1 MIKRFFLAAVFV
13 LSFVSAFGEII
24 HTMKKGETV
33 YALSKKY
40 GVAMSVIL
48 EYNGIKD
55 ASKIIVGQKIK
66 IPDTKKLQPNQK
78 ATQTYIVQKGDT
90 VYGIAKNLKEKYLI
104 QSESK

>member
-1 MIKRFFLAAVFV
+1 MQVKYADKKKGVDFVMIKRFFLAAVFV

-55 ASKIIVGQKIK
+55 A
-66 IPDTKKLQPNQK
+66 
-78 ATQTYIVQKGDT
+78 
-90 VYGIAKNLKEKYLI
+90 
-104 QSESK
+104 